1 MKSLANVVPNVS
13 ANPIRK
19 RNINK
24 FQTCTQ
30 MMHYISEIG
39 YMSFI
44 YSRDIQTCP
53 RKVCYICAN
62 GKIITHYHTLALT
75 T

>member
-1 MKSLANVVPNVS
+1 MFIPNVS
-13 ANPIRK
+13 ANLIRK
-19 RNINK
+19 CNRNK

-30 MMHYISEIG
+30 MINYISEIG

-44 YSRDIQTCP
+44 YSREIQTCP

-62 GKIITHYHTLALT
+62 GKIITHEPKLALT
-75 T
+75 A